1 MFQRGLKRHHSYS
14 DGVKYFIT
22 PRQAMGW
29 VFNVSNTCFELCGY
43 RQHIICLHYYLKY
56 FVLYSSNYLI
66 CRSKG
71 LFMCLIQGSPVNLNI
86 ATSSI
91 STPTLIMFNCK
102 IKTKQTIMNQKK
114 ICVTPITTSSKNKQ
128 QSNNNKQQQT
138 HMYLHCKKNQQQ
150 YMHLVISQSIKLHMS
165 SCKSS

>member
-102 IKTKQTIMNQKK
+102 IKTKQIIMNQKK
-114 ICVTPITTSSKNKQ
+114 NLCHPYNHLLKKQ
-128 QSNNNKQQQT
+128 AIEQQQQT
-138 HMYLHCKKNQQQ
+138 TIDTYVFTL
-150 YMHLVISQSIKLHMS
+150 
-165 SCKSS
+165 